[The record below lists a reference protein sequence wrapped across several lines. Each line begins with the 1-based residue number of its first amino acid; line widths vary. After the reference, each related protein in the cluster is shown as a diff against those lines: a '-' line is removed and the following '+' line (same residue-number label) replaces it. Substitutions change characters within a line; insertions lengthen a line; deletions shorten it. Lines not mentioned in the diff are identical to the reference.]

1 MSQSKLSV
9 VLFIFLLGLGLI
21 WLLVKDA
28 SEISTQKLQAV
39 KSQLFLSSKNSITE
53 PLDFLF
59 LQKNTL
65 KASLPP
71 ISYSPQVLGALAG
84 GYEAQDV
91 KNVIVEYVVERGDS
105 LWSIA
110 RKFDIS
116 LESLLWANELTE
128 RSIIKPGQ
136 KLIIPPISG
145 VIYHVKAGD
154 TISEIAKTYKGNV
167 DEIIAFNQLPKTG
180 EIFVGDILIIPGG
193 KMPVVSS
200 KSTAPV
206 YVPLAKSYFICP
218 IAPPCRIT
226 QGLHWYNAIDFS
238 HGKCGEP
245 VYAAAAGKVLKVRLT
260 NSTSR
265 WAFGGAGN
273 HITILHPNGVVTMYG
288 HIAKSFVS
296 PGQYVSQGQ
305 IIATIGGKP
314 GTPGAGLSTGCHL
327 HFGVMGA
334 RNPFAR

>member
-1 MSQSKLSV
+1 MTSSKLLA

-21 WLLVKDA
+21 WFLVKDK
-28 SEISTQKLQAV
+28 SEISTPKLQTA
-39 KSQLFLSSKNSITE
+39 KNQLFLSSKNSNLE

-71 ISYSPQVLGALAG
+71 ISYSPQVLGTLAG
-84 GYEAQDV
+84 GYEIEDV
-91 KNVIVEYVVERGDS
+91 RNVIVEYEVEIGDT
-105 LWSIA
+105 LWLIA
-110 RKFDIS
+110 QKFGIS
-116 LESLLWANELTE
+116 LESLLWANDLAES
-128 RSIIKPGQ
+128 SIIKPGQ
-136 KLIIPPISG
+136 KLIVPPVSG

-167 DEIIAFNQLPKTG
+167 DEIIAFNQLPETG

-193 KMPVVSS
+193 KMPTVSP
-200 KSTAPV
+200 KSTAPT
-206 YVPLAKSYFICP
+206 YAPLAKSYFICP
-218 IAPPCRIT
+218 INPPCRIT
-226 QGLHWYNAIDFS
+226 QGLHWYNAVDFS

-288 HIAKSFVS
+288 HILRSLVS

-305 IIATIGGKP
+305 MIATMGGKP

-334 RNPFAR
+334 KNPFAK

>member
-21 WLLVKDA
+21 GFLVEDKP
-28 SEISTQKLQAV
+28 EISSQKFYIR
-39 KSQLFLSSKNSITE
+39 KNHLFLNSKNSTTE

-59 LQKNTL
+59 VQKNTL
-65 KASLPP
+65 KAALPP
-71 ISYSPQVLGALAG
+71 ISYSPQVLGALVG
-84 GYEAQDV
+84 GYEVEDV
-91 KNVIVEYVVERGDS
+91 RNVIVEYEVEEGDS
-105 LWSIA
+105 LWQIA
-110 RKFDIS
+110 QKFNIS
-116 LESLLWANELTE
+116 LESLLWANDLT
-128 RSIIKPGQ
+128 RYSLIRPGQ
-136 KLIIPPISG
+136 KLIVPPVSG

-154 TISEIAKTYKGNV
+154 TLSEIAKIYKGNV
-167 DEIIAFNQLPKTG
+167 KEIIAFNQLPKSG
-180 EIFVGDILIIPGG
+180 EIFIGDILIIPGG
-193 KMPVVSS
+193 KMPAVSS
-200 KSTAPV
+200 KSTAPT
-206 YVPLAKSYFICP
+206 YVPLPKSYFICP
-218 IAPPCRIT
+218 INPPCRIT

-245 VYAAAAGKVLKVRLT
+245 IYAAAAGKVLKVRLT

-288 HIAKSFVS
+288 HISRSFVF

-305 IIATIGGKP
+305 IIATMGGRP

-327 HFGVMGA
+327 HFGVVGA
-334 RNPFAR
+334 KNPFAK